1 MSMPSFPPCGADMTK
16 EEALT
21 MIIASIAMEEL
32 ALSHIVNA
40 EGEKLQY
47 VLGTL
52 PGSCKPCAST
62 QEILAVNKSVASLLD
77 TVTQSQML
85 LKGKLEKALEAGG
98 REPEPEPPRPCPPGP
113 PCRPPCG
120 GPSCCEK
127 SAIQLVSRCE
137 GFSWDNGYLLSW
149 KRRGQ
154 RGRGICWS
162 EESPALVDLDP
173 GKAYALH
180 YAINVRGPYCG
191 DSAGAVCVRLTPC
204 DAFSDVLPLYFS
216 VKGLGREP
224 LTLHCSAVLF
234 PQMCPPPCASLSL
247 LLNYGGSLFVEQA
260 SLSIFEI

>member
-1 MSMPSFPPCGADMTK
+1 
-16 EEALT
+16 

-52 PGSCKPCAST
+52 PGSHKPCAGT
-62 QEILAVNKSVASLLD
+62 QEILAVNRSVASLLD

-98 REPEPEPPRPCPPGP
+98 REPGPEPPCPCPPGP
-113 PCRPPCG
+113 PGRPPCA

-127 SAIQLVSRCE
+127 SAIQLAGRCE

-149 KRRGQ
+149 KRQGQ
-154 RGRGICWS
+154 RGCGIGWN

-173 GKAYALH
+173 GKAYALN
-180 YAINVRGPYCG
+180 YAVNVRGPYRG

-204 DAFSDVLPLYFS
+204 GAFSDVLPLYFS
-216 VKGLGREP
+216 VNGLGCEP
-224 LTLHCSAVLF
+224 LTLHYSTVLF
-234 PQMCPPPCASLSL
+234 PQACPPSCASLSL
-247 LLNYGGSLFVEQA
+247 LLNYGGSLFVERA
-260 SLSIFEI
+260 SLSIHEI

>member
-77 TVTQSQML
+77 TVAQSQML

-98 REPEPEPPRPCPPGP
+98 REPDPPLPSRPPVPAALRRPVLLRKKRHPAGRPVRGVLLGQRLSSVLEAPGTAWMRHWLERGKPRAGGSGPGESLCAELRRQRPRPLP
-113 PCRPPCG
+113 
-120 GPSCCEK
+120 
-127 SAIQLVSRCE
+127 
-137 GFSWDNGYLLSW
+137 
-149 KRRGQ
+149 RGQ
-154 RGRGICWS
+154 RGGRLRQAHALRRLFRR
-162 EESPALVDLDP
+162 PAPLFF
-173 GKAYALH
+173 
-180 YAINVRGPYCG
+180 RER
-191 DSAGAVCVRLTPC
+191 SGA
-204 DAFSDVLPLYFS
+204 
-216 VKGLGREP
+216 
-224 LTLHCSAVLF
+224 
-234 PQMCPPPCASLSL
+234 
-247 LLNYGGSLFVEQA
+247 
-260 SLSIFEI
+260 

>member
-52 PGSCKPCAST
+52 PGKRTPCAST

-77 TVTQSQML
+77 TVAQSQML

-98 REPEPEPPRPCPPGP
+98 REPEPEPPCPPGP
-113 PCRPPCG
+113 
-120 GPSCCEK
+120 SCCGK

-149 KRRGQ
+149 KRQGQ
-154 RGRGICWS
+154 RGCGICWS

-180 YAINVRGPYCG
+180 YAVNVRGPYHG

-204 DAFSDVLPLYFS
+204 GAFSDVLPLYFS
-216 VKGLGREP
+216 VKGLGCEP
-224 LTLHCSAVLF
+224 LTLHYSTVLF
-234 PQMCPPPCASLSL
+234 PQACPPPCASLSL